1 MWSQY
6 KELCRH
12 KLKVEA
18 SHGYCLLD
26 LKMTVENY
34 AWLYN
39 LTVSVLKRQKQE
51 DQSSRSCS
59 DTFWS
64 LKPAWATKVHVWDV
78 WGKAWQSC
86 KMVKSISLSWN
97 FDFLPFC
104 VPNVCDPR
112 WTIYHIMVPL
122 SFRWNWACLRRRW
135 SKWPAGSWGLFDNTR
150 SHGDAFLLSCW
161 PTGSWLER
169 TYSTQEQTG
178 ARGLNEL
185 LSHIVQRWG
194 SDPRA
199 LGFPQAM
206 LWESIAG
213 LEFPSLTF
221 IVPW

>member
-104 VPNVCDPR
+104 VPMSVT
-112 WTIYHIMVPL
+112 W
-122 SFRWNWACLRRRW
+122 
-135 SKWPAGSWGLFDNTR
+135 GGLFTTLWFPCHSDEIGPA
-150 SHGDAFLLSCW
+150 SEGDDPNGQRAAGDCL
-161 PTGSWLER
+161 T
-169 TYSTQEQTG
+169 TQDPMEMHFCCPVDQLVVDL
-178 ARGLNEL
+178 RGLIQHRSKL
-185 LSHIVQRWG
+185 
-194 SDPRA
+194 
-199 LGFPQAM
+199 
-206 LWESIAG
+206 
-213 LEFPSLTF
+213 
-221 IVPW
+221 VPEG